1 MSVSRKASSMSPV
14 PDSPTPTRASSAVI
28 GSATEP
34 QVEGWPHL
42 LAGRTTLISAPTGSG
57 KTTQLRSFGQKLR
70 EQGDDI
76 LETVEPGGTAIGRQ
90 IRRILLD
97 AANQDLRPTAELLL
111 YFASRAQNVEE
122 CILPALAAGKIVL
135 CDRFTDSTL
144 AYQGCARGLGE
155 EAVLALDRI
164 ACRGL
169 TPDLTLLIDVDV
181 EYGLARAQKRNAG
194 SDAAE
199 TRMDDQSLEFH
210 RKVRESYLS
219 LAKQHAD
226 RFRIVDG
233 RGTPETVAERVWA
246 SIAAYV

>member
-1 MSVSRKASSMSPV
+1 MPKRGRFI
-14 PDSPTPTRASSAVI
+14 TF
-28 GSATEP
+28 
-34 QVEGWPHL
+34 EG
-42 LAGRTTLISAPTGSG
+42 IDGSG
-57 KTTQLRSFGQKLR
+57 KSTQMRLLAERLRSDGQDVF
-70 EQGDDI
+70 EA
-76 LETVEPGGTAIGRQ
+76 VEPGGTAIGRQ

-111 YFASRAQNVEE
+111 YFASRAQNVDE

-144 AYQGCARGLGE
+144 AYQGYARGLGE

-194 SDAAE
+194 RDAAE

-210 RKVRESYLS
+210 RKVREAYLT

-246 SIAAYV
+246 SVAAYV